1 MQFSARPIYENIF
14 YVLCDPD
21 MASAI
26 FAGIILSTCEKD
38 RTPGAYKYHF
48 HARKKSDLFSS
59 AKSQ

>member
-14 YVLCDPD
+14 YVLCDPE

-48 HARKKSDLFSS
+48 SR
-59 AKSQ
+59 